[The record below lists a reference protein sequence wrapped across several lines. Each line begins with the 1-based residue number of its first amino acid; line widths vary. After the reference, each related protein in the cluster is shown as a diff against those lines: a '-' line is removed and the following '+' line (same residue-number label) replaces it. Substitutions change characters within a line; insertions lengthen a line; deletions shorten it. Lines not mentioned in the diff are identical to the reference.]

1 MLQQQNNKKE
11 NTFIMH
17 VISAGH
23 TRHLGPTIERDG
35 VNFCIW
41 SPDAESV
48 ELLLFKNDHDD
59 DPEIIL
65 LESDIFRSNYY
76 WHVKVLDLKAGQIF
90 AWRIHQSRAQGC
102 DDPLVKNAVLID
114 PYAKRVVYP
123 EGFTRYQTLQ
133 NEKLNFKTCAKSAVI
148 DIDDYDWGM
157 DIRPGTSMRKSVIY
171 EMHVKGFTA
180 SPSSGLGEQIRG
192 TYRGLIEKIPYLVE
206 LGITAVELLPVYQF
220 DERDAKPGHP
230 NYWGYSP
237 VSFFAPHEQYSSDKS
252 LNGPLN
258 EFRDM
263 VKALHRNNIEV
274 ILDVVYNHTSEG
286 DEHGPC
292 YCFKGFDK
300 QGYYILNEE
309 GRFTNY
315 TGCGNTFNG
324 NSPVVRALILD
335 SLTFWKDKMHV
346 DGFRFDLAA
355 ILSRDQQGTPLTSSP
370 TLLDIDTNHHL
381 ADTKLIAEPW
391 DAGGL
396 YALGKISGSRWREW
410 NGRFRDDVRSFMRGD
425 CGLVNTFINRLLGSP
440 DIYNEHKVDSQKSLN
455 FITCHDGFTLWD
467 LVSYTQ
473 KRNEANGENSRD
485 GCDCNYSANYGIEG
499 ETEDSEVNALRLRQC
514 KNFMILT
521 LMSFGVPMLL
531 MGDEVL
537 RTQRGNNNA
546 YCQDNELS
554 YFDWNA
560 LHNERSQEMLNFTK
574 VAIRMRRMAF
584 AGHMRYA
591 SHGTLMLNKLLRN
604 SSLQWH
610 GVKPFQPDWSEQS
623 HSVGMIRY
631 STTSG
636 YYIYFFINAWW
647 NDLVIELPP
656 CPAGA
661 KTPWFKALDTSCPAT
676 QLPSVFNVSD
686 FKRSHAGDL
695 LRVKAR
701 SVVMFVSPN
710 I

>member
-1 MLQQQNNKKE
+1 
-11 NTFIMH
+11 MH

-23 TRHLGPTIERDG
+23 SRHLGPSIEQDG

-41 SPDAESV
+41 CPDADSV
-48 ELLLFKNDHDD
+48 ELLLFKCDDDD
-59 DPEIIL
+59 DPEIFI

-76 WHVKVLDLKAGQIF
+76 WHVKVLGIGEGQIF
-90 AWRIHQSRAQGC
+90 AWRIRQSSARGA
-102 DDPLVKNAVLID
+102 DDTLVKGAILID

-123 EGFTRYQTLQ
+123 KGFTRYQDLQ
-133 NEKLNFKTCAKSAVI
+133 SPKQNFKTCAKSAVI
-148 DIDDYDWGM
+148 DVDNYDWGV
-157 DIRPGTSMRKSVIY
+157 DIRPSISMRKSVIY

-180 SPSSGLGEQIRG
+180 SSSSGLADNIRG
-192 TYRGLIEKIPYLVE
+192 TYRGLIEKIPYLRE

-220 DERDAKPGHP
+220 DDQDAMPGHP

-292 YCFKGFDK
+292 YCFKGFDRE
-300 QGYYILNEE
+300 GYYILNEE

-315 TGCGNTFNG
+315 TGCGNTFTG

-335 SLTFWKDKMHV
+335 SLIFWKDKMHV

-355 ILSRDQQGTPLTSSP
+355 ILSRDQQGMPISSSP

-396 YALGKISGSRWREW
+396 YALGKISCSRWREW
-410 NGRFRDDVRSFMRGD
+410 NGRFRDDVRAFMRGD

-455 FITCHDGFTLWD
+455 FVTCHDGFTLWD

-473 KRNEANGENSRD
+473 KRNEDNGENSRD
-485 GCDCNYSANYGIEG
+485 GCDNNLSANYGVEG
-499 ETEDSEVNALRLRQC
+499 ETDDNEINAVRLRQC
-514 KNFMILT
+514 KNFMLLS

-537 RTQRGNNNA
+537 RTQKGNNNA

-560 LHNERSQEMLNFTK
+560 LKNEQSREMLNFTK
-574 VAIRMRRMAF
+574 NAIRMRRMSF
-584 AGHMRYA
+584 AGQLRYA
-591 SHGTLMLNKLLRN
+591 AQGTQKLNKVLRN
-604 SSLQWH
+604 ASLQWH

-623 HSVGMIRY
+623 HSVGMIIY
-631 STTSG
+631 SVPSG
-636 YYIYFFINAWW
+636 YYIYLFINAWW

-656 CPAGA
+656 CPASV
-661 KTPWFKALDTSCPAT
+661 KSPWFKVLDTAIPAN
-676 QLPSVFNVSD
+676 QLPSLLNASD
-686 FKRSHAGDL
+686 FTRSYAGDL
-695 LRVKAR
+695 LRVKSR
-701 SVVMFVSPN
+701 SVMLFVSPN
-710 I
+710 L